1 VAEVTSGRV
10 EFPDNVGD
18 TRRETERELAYL
30 RDRAA
35 LLAKMSAGDVVDAP
49 FVYLDRRLVTLALTR
64 IHLFERIQQVPGAIV
79 ECGVHRGN
87 SLMLF
92 QHLSS
97 ILEPTNINRQII
109 GFDTFEG
116 FPSVS
121 PHDPD
126 ARVGHMRNT
135 DHDHLAEWVQLQ
147 DRNRLIG
154 HVPKVE
160 LVKGDATHTIPR
172 YVQENPHLIVALL
185 YLDFDIFEPTSIAL
199 QHLLPLVPRGGVVGF
214 DELGQ
219 KKWSGETVAMRRH
232 LNLNGVRLSRFAYD
246 PHVTYFVVE

>member
-1 VAEVTSGRV
+1 MRFRE
-10 EFPDNVGD
+10 NVGD
-18 TRRETERELAYL
+18 RRRETEQEASYAADRES
-30 RDRAA
+30 
-35 LLAKMSAGDVVDAP
+35 LLARMSAVEVTAAP
-49 FVYLDRRLVTLALTR
+49 FVYLDRRLVTLCLTR
-64 IHLFERIQQVPGAIV
+64 IHLFEKIIDVPGAIV

-97 ILEPTNINRQII
+97 ILEPTNINRQIV

-121 PHDPD
+121 PNDPG
-126 ARVGHMRNT
+126 ASVGHMRDT
-135 DHDHLAEWVQLQ
+135 DYEHLLDWIALQ
-147 DRNRLIG
+147 DRNRLVG

-160 LVKGDATHTIPR
+160 LVRGDATQTIPAYAR
-172 YVQENPHLIVALL
+172 DNPHLIIALL
-185 YLDFDIFEPTSIAL
+185 YLDFDILEPTSVAL

-232 LNLNGVRLSRFAYD
+232 LNLGGVSLRRFAYD